1 MGNQSI
7 SIPPA
12 SLAASASAASQ
23 ARPVAARTKL
33 LLEGPIFAT
42 LLRLAAPN
50 ILNLVAFVGVITF
63 DGFFLGRIGT
73 DALAGASLAFPWI
86 MLILQTTNSGMGAG
100 VSSAIARALG
110 AGNRDRADKLAVH
123 AFLLALALAGIFSTV
138 MLLAAPF
145 IFRWMGGHDAMLT
158 DALSYAD
165 VAFGGAV
172 SITVLNLLGNAVRGT
187 GNMSLHAGVLV
198 GCVVAHIAL
207 SPILIFGYGPFPA
220 LGPAGAGWGLVI
232 PFGVGSL
239 VMIVYL
245 RSSRSIVR
253 LNFYGVAPRWP
264 LFADI
269 LNVGVPGLINTAI
282 TNLSVIVLTGIA
294 GQFGPQAAI
303 GYAMGARLEYIM
315 QPIAF
320 GFGTAIVAM
329 VGTNWGAQQ
338 YGHARRIAWTGAAT
352 ISLLCGSLGL
362 IVAVQPNIWLGL
374 FSDDVE
380 VARLGAM
387 YLRIV
392 GPAYVCFGLGLGLFF
407 VSQGFG
413 HGFTAMI
420 ANAVRLL
427 VSAGA
432 GLAAVY
438 CLGLGTAGLFAAIAA
453 GFCIYAAAS
462 ALAVVRISPASN
474 TPKIRMLMRSIGGF
488 VIKGGVSTFKRCWL
502 GRDKSR
508 RALAALGDD
517 NLSNL
522 SEIGRRI
529 RREGQQAEH

>member
-1 MGNQSI
+1 MSDHTFA
-7 SIPPA
+7 SSPSAIPPTA
-12 SLAASASAASQ
+12 PAKPTA

-33 LLEGPIFAT
+33 LLEGPILAT
-42 LLRLAAPN
+42 LLRLSAPN
-50 ILNLVAFVGVITF
+50 VLNLLAFVGVITF

-100 VSSAIARALG
+100 VSSAVARALG
-110 AGNRDRADKLAVH
+110 AGKRERADELVSH
-123 AFLLALALAGIFSTV
+123 AFLLALVLAAIFSTV

-145 IFRWMGGHDAMLT
+145 IFGWMGGRNEMLI
-158 DALSYAD
+158 DALSYAN

-172 SITVLNLLGNAVRGT
+172 CITVLNLLGNAVRGT
-187 GNMSLHAGVLV
+187 GNMSLPAGVLV
-198 GCVVAHIAL
+198 GCVIAHIAIT
-207 SPILIFGYGPFPA
+207 PVLIFGYGSFPA

-239 VMIVYL
+239 IMIGYL
-245 RSSRSIVR
+245 RSSRAIVR
-253 LNFYGVAPRWP
+253 LNFRGMVPRWA
-264 LFADI
+264 LFTDI
-269 LNVGVPGLINTAI
+269 LKVGVPGLINTAI
-282 TNLSVIVLTGIA
+282 TNLSVVVLTGIA
-294 GQFGPQAAI
+294 GQFGPEAAI

-338 YGHARRIAWTGAAT
+338 YDRARRIAWTGAAT
-352 ISLLCGSLGL
+352 IALLCGTMGA
-362 IVAVQPNIWLGL
+362 IVAVLPDIWLGL
-374 FSDDVE
+374 FSDDAE
-380 VARLGAM
+380 VARFGAM

-392 GPAYVCFGLGLGLFF
+392 GPVYVCFGLGLGLFF

-413 HGFTAMI
+413 RGFTAMI

-438 CLGLGTAGLFAAIAA
+438 WFDLGTAGLFTAIAA
-453 GFCIYAAAS
+453 GFCIYAALTT
-462 ALAVVRISPASN
+462 LAVVRTPPPTTPPA
-474 TPKIRMLMRSIGGF
+474 R
-488 VIKGGVSTFKRCWL
+488 
-502 GRDKSR
+502 
-508 RALAALGDD
+508 
-517 NLSNL
+517 
-522 SEIGRRI
+522 
-529 RREGQQAEH
+529 

>member
-1 MGNQSI
+1 MSDQSI
-7 SIPPA
+7 AISPNTLATAAPA
-12 SLAASASAASQ
+12 LST

-33 LLEGPIFAT
+33 LLEGPILAT

-50 ILNLVAFVGVITF
+50 ILNLLAFVGVIIF

-100 VSSAIARALG
+100 VSSAVARAIG
-110 AGNRDRADKLAVH
+110 ADKRDRADELAFH
-123 AFLLALALAGIFSTV
+123 AFLLALALAAIFSAV

-145 IFRWMGGHDAMLT
+145 IFGWMGARDKMLI
-158 DALSYAD
+158 DALQYAN
-165 VAFGGAV
+165 VCFGGAIC
-172 SITVLNLLGNAVRGT
+172 ITVLNLLGNAVRGT
-187 GNMSLHAGVLV
+187 GNMGLHAGVLV
-198 GCVVAHIAL
+198 GCVIAHIAL
-207 SPILIFGYGPFPA
+207 SPVLIFGYGPFPA

-239 VMIVYL
+239 IMIVYL
-245 RSSRSIVR
+245 RSARSIIR
-253 LNFYGVAPRWP
+253 LNFFGLVPRWA

-269 LNVGVPGLINTAI
+269 LKVGVPGLINTAI
-282 TNLSVIVLTGIA
+282 TNLSVVVLTGIA
-294 GQFGPQAAI
+294 GQFGPEAAI

-338 YGHARRIAWTGAAT
+338 YGRARRIAWTGAAT
-352 ISLLCGSLGL
+352 IALLCGTLGL
-362 IVAVQPNIWLGL
+362 IVAVQPGIWLGL
-374 FSDDVE
+374 FSADTE
-380 VARLGAM
+380 VARLGAS

-392 GPAYVCFGLGLGLFF
+392 GPVYVCFGLGLGLFF
-407 VSQGFG
+407 VCQGFG
-413 HGFTAMI
+413 RGFAAMT

-438 CLGLGTAGLFAAIAA
+438 WLDLGTTGLFAAVAA
-453 GFCIYAAAS
+453 GFCVYAALTAF
-462 ALAVVRISPASN
+462 AVVRIAVPSTSPAQ
-474 TPKIRMLMRSIGGF
+474 
-488 VIKGGVSTFKRCWL
+488 ST
-502 GRDKSR
+502 
-508 RALAALGDD
+508 
-517 NLSNL
+517 
-522 SEIGRRI
+522 
-529 RREGQQAEH
+529 